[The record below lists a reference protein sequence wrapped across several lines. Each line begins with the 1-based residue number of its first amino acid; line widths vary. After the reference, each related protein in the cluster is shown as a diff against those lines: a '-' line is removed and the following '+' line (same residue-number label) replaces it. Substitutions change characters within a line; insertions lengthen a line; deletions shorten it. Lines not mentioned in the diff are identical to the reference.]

1 MAKTQDS
8 YPSAQRDDT
17 ADVLH
22 ERTIPDPYRWLENA
36 ESAETAQ
43 WQTAQDEL
51 FLSHRAGWP
60 HHEAFRSRIQQ
71 LLATGVVGPPSWR
84 GKRRFFMRR
93 QPGQEHA
100 VLHVVDSAGERA
112 LVDPIALDPTGVT
125 TLDGWH
131 PSKEG
136 NLLAYR
142 ISQGGTEESEL
153 YVMDV
158 ASGELVDGPIDRT
171 RSSSM
176 AWLPGEKA
184 FYYVRRLPPEQVPD
198 GEAQYHRRVWLHR
211 VGTDPAGD
219 VLVFGG
225 GFDKTAFFGVAVSH
239 DGDYLIVSARQGTA
253 SRNDV
258 WIADLTTGAGSIDAP
273 TLHPLQV
280 GVDAQTSPRIGRDGR
295 LYVATDRDAP
305 RGRICVTDP
314 ATPTAE
320 HWQTLIAE
328 RSDAVLEDYA
338 ILDGDQLERPVLLAG
353 WTRHAVSQITV
364 HDLATG
370 EQLGT
375 VPTPGMGSVGSL
387 VEHPDGSHEAW
398 FGYTDY
404 ATPASIWR
412 YDARTGQCDV
422 WATPPGTVH
431 DLPAIHT
438 EQVEY
443 SSADGTTVRM
453 FVLSQEG
460 QPATPRPTILYGY
473 GGFNISLTPAYTPN
487 ALAWIESG
495 GTYAVANLRGGG
507 EEGEDWHRAGMRA
520 NRHRV
525 YEDFEAAA
533 DWLVANDRTT
543 RDQLVISGGSNGG
556 LLVGAALTR
565 RPDAYRAVVCSAPL
579 LDMVRYEKFGLGRLW
594 TDEYGSAEDA
604 EQLDSLLS
612 YSPYHNVRSGTAYPT
627 VLFTIFNGDS
637 RTDTMHARKMAAA
650 LQHATTADPDRAPIL
665 IRREHDV
672 GHSQRSISRSVGLAA
687 DTLSFAAWACGMHPD
702 EVG

>member
-1 MAKTQDS
+1 VAIAQDS
-8 YPSAQRDDT
+8 YPTAPRGDS

-22 ERTIPDPYRWLENA
+22 GRTIPDPYRWLEDA

-43 WQTAQDEL
+43 WQAAQDEL
-51 FLSHRAGWP
+51 FQTHRAGWP
-60 HHEAFRSRIQQ
+60 HHETFRSRIQQ
-71 LLATGVVGPPSWR
+71 LLATGVVGPPAWR
-84 GKRRFFMRR
+84 GARRFFMRR
-93 QPGQEHA
+93 QPDQEHA
-100 VLHVVDSAGERA
+100 ALHVADAAGERV
-112 LVDPIALDPTGVT
+112 LVDPFALDPTGTT

-153 YVMDV
+153 YILDV
-158 ASGELVDGPIDRT
+158 ATGELIDGPIDRT

-219 VLVFGG
+219 VLVFGD
-225 GFDKTAFFGVAVSH
+225 GFDKTTWFGVAVSH
-239 DGDYLIVSARQGTA
+239 SGDYLIVSASQGTA
-253 SRNDV
+253 PRNDV
-258 WIADLTTGAGSIDAP
+258 WIADLSTAALDAP
-273 TLHPLQV
+273 TLRPLQV
-280 GVDAQTSPRIGRDGR
+280 GVDAKTAPRVGRDGR
-295 LYVATDRDAP
+295 LYVFTDRDAP
-305 RGRICVTDP
+305 RGRICVTSP
-314 ATPTAE
+314 STPTAE

-338 ILDGDQLERPVLLAG
+338 ILDGAELDRPVLLAG

-370 EQLGT
+370 EQIGT
-375 VPTPGMGSVGSL
+375 VPTPGVGSVGSL
-387 VEHPDGSHEAW
+387 VEHPDGSHQAW

-404 ATPASIWR
+404 ATPSSIWR
-412 YDARTGQCDV
+412 YDARTGGCDV
-422 WATPPGTVH
+422 WATPPGTVD
-431 DLPAIHT
+431 DLPRIDT
-438 EQVEY
+438 RQVAYE
-443 SSADGTTVRM
+443 SADGTTVRM
-453 FVLSQEG
+453 FVITAAG
-460 QPATPRPTILYGY
+460 ADHTVPRPTILYGY
-473 GGFNISLTPAYTPN
+473 GGFNISLTPAYTPS
-487 ALAWIESG
+487 ALSWIEAG
-495 GTYAVANLRGGG
+495 GAWAVANLRGGG
-507 EEGEDWHRAGMRA
+507 EEGEEWHRAGMRA

-533 DWLVANDRTT
+533 DWLVDNGWTT
-543 RDQLVISGGSNGG
+543 RDQLVIYGGSNGG

-565 RPDAYRAVVCSAPL
+565 RPSAYRAVLCSAPL

-594 TDEYGSAEDA
+594 TDEYGTAEHP
-604 EQLDSLLS
+604 EQLEWLLS
-612 YSPYHNVRSGTAYPT
+612 YSPYHHIHRETAYPA

-650 LQHATTADPDRAPIL
+650 LQHATTLDLAQAPIL
-665 IRREHDV
+665 LRREHDV
-672 GHSQRSISRSVGLAA
+672 GHSQRSISRSVGLSA
-687 DTLSFAAWACGMHPD
+687 DMLSFAAWACEARARTD
-702 EVG
+702 